1 MIHQKLNKNRR
12 GAAVPPSQLHPE
24 GSCPGRVTRGR
35 RRGQRGDLQA
45 GRATLRR
52 RALHRLHQRRRA
64 RAAPRQRALLRPPR
78 GPEPGLPSDT
88 LRHHA
93 RARPRPRLR
102 PRAAAPAPHAAG
114 GAPSRSPS
122 HGRAARRVPAR
133 EQARSMHHLL
143 FLCLREKKTKE
154 NSWLTS
160 QSPGRHSK
168 VHEPVEGSL
177 RWSFFTAGY
186 APLRVTAVYPRPHS
200 RVPVPLAGV
209 GPDGPRG
216 GAVLI
221 LRFSAPLDVSA
232 RRQPA
237 AWVTV
242 PGHSLR
248 APSYDAASCAL
259 VFEFDHPP
267 PPGATLRPRVDAA
280 LVTGERGESLFPPLP
295 PRAPAAGGA
304 RRGGGGRAQ
313 PARADRIP
321 VALPHDRR
329 PRAALRRGQRRG
341 VRARVAAQPLARR
354 EAPRRAAP
362 AAPRCRS
369 AVRAATGAPR
379 GSRRRSTERRL
390 PLGAPAPLDQ

>member
-1 MIHQKLNKNRR
+1 
-12 GAAVPPSQLHPE
+12 
-24 GSCPGRVTRGR
+24 
-35 RRGQRGDLQA
+35 
-45 GRATLRR
+45 
-52 RALHRLHQRRRA
+52 
-64 RAAPRQRALLRPPR
+64 
-78 GPEPGLPSDT
+78 
-88 LRHHA
+88 
-93 RARPRPRLR
+93 
-102 PRAAAPAPHAAG
+102 
-114 GAPSRSPS
+114 
-122 HGRAARRVPAR
+122 
-133 EQARSMHHLL
+133 MHHLL

-295 PRAPAAGGA
+295 PRAPAAGARGA
-304 RRGGGGRAQ
+304 EAEAARSPLEPTAFQWRFHTTADPVPPYAAANAAASGLGSLLNRWRGAKLHAA
-313 PARADRIP
+313 P
-321 VALPHDRR
+321 R
-329 PRAALRRGQRRG
+329 PRRRG
-341 VRARVAAQPLARR
+341 VAQRSAQPPAHR
-354 EAPRRAAP
+354 EAAA
-362 AAPRCRS
+362 AAARS
-369 AVRAATGAPR
+369 AGCPW
-379 GSRRRSTERRL
+379 
-390 PLGAPAPLDQ
+390 APLRLSINECVCKPLYSDTSRPSPRTNRTRRVPHPVLIGHAASLTPY